1 MTTVARTRL
10 ASSVVL
16 TLVFGSGLLL
26 GAAIDR
32 RLEGAQAPDR
42 GELAAATVSPPEA
55 PAPRLGGS
63 SDPNAPDEPDTGN
76 EDREPMYSQ
85 VGLDPEQSARIE
97 QVVVHYREHVRALRA
112 ESRAR
117 YDEAYWTLVTEV
129 RDSIKALM
137 TEAQVARYDELLSD
151 SDDRR
156 RAREEAE
163 REEEEQDRN

>member
-1 MTTVARTRL
+1 MTTAARTRL

-32 RLEGAQAPDR
+32 RLEGAQAPDPA
-42 GELAAATVSPPEA
+42 ELAASPAPQSPP
-55 PAPRLGGS
+55 PSLGGA
-63 SDPNAPDEPDTGN
+63 SDPNAPDADEAEAGG
-76 EDREPMYSQ
+76 EEREPMYSQ
-85 VGLDPEQSARIE
+85 VGLTPEQSARIE
-97 QVVVHYREHVRALRA
+97 QVVVDYREHVRALRA

-117 YDEAYWTLVTEV
+117 YDEAYWALVTEV

-137 TEAQVARYDELLSD
+137 SAEQVARYDELLSD
-151 SDDRR
+151 SDERR

-163 REEEEQDRN
+163 REDEEQDRN